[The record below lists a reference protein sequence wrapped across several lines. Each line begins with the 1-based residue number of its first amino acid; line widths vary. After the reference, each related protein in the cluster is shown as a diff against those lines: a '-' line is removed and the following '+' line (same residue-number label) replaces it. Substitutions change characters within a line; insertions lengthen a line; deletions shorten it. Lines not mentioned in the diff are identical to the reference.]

1 MCVLPIPDRNPGTTR
16 GQLNLIEAIDHVNLV
31 VTDLQVMT
39 QFYEEVLGFAVSK
52 RVAISGPWVEKVT
65 GTSGVEAK
73 VVYLDPPQGPRI
85 ELIQYLS
92 PSAARPTALG
102 KPYVPGVRHIA
113 FRVSDID
120 QVAGDLE
127 ASGARLVSPVQQV
140 PDNQVTYSGGARK
153 RLVYFLDPEDNLLE
167 LCEYR

>member
-1 MCVLPIPDRNPGTTR
+1 M
-16 GQLNLIEAIDHVNLV
+16 IEAIDHVNLV
-31 VTDLQVMT
+31 VDDLPMMT
-39 QFYEEVLGFAVSK
+39 QFYAQVLGFAVSK
-52 RVAISGPWVEKVT
+52 RVTISGPWVEKVAAMF
-65 GTSGVEAK
+65 GVEAK
-73 VVYLDPPQGPRI
+73 VVYLDPPQGPRV

-92 PSAARPTALG
+92 PPADRPTALD
-102 KPYVPGVRHIA
+102 KPNVPGIRHIA

-127 ASGARLVSPVQQV
+127 AAGARLISPVGQV
-140 PDNQVTYSGGARK
+140 PDSQVTYSGGIRK